1 MFSKTKM
8 GISLHFINPTL
19 SEIEGCLLHFRF
31 SLYEKVLDVFYRFL
45 RSDRFWFLGFIKHSN
60 IVLKG
65 IRLSNLYFWE
75 FTPMTFTSKVTFSW
89 NSSNFGKTK
98 TVPLFM
104 HVNNEHVKLC
114 QSPNVEIWIK
124 SIWSS
129 WNRARTWV
137 RCPVQ
142 RMHIILNKLIYKYIY
157 KYLNVLWYTV
167 LRSHQFISVI

>member
-1 MFSKTKM
+1 MFSKKKNTKM

-89 NSSNFGKTK
+89 NSSNFGKKKQYRSSCMWT
-98 TVPLFM
+98 M
-104 HVNNEHVKLC
+104 NMWSSVKVQMLK
-114 QSPNVEIWIK
+114 SESNPSEAVEIEPGPGSVVLFNACIL
-124 SIWSS
+124 S
-129 WNRARTWV
+129 WTSWY
-137 RCPVQ
+137 
-142 RMHIILNKLIYKYIY
+142 IIYI
-157 KYLNVLWYTV
+157 
-167 LRSHQFISVI
+167 